1 MGNVTKAQTPLSLK
15 ECKTKAFQNNYK
27 LKNSKLEYDAA
38 VQIKKNAFTNYFPKV
53 SATAFAM
60 QAKDPLMNMQMPG
73 GNLPVYDG
81 NPANIPAAT
90 EFAYMPGGEMPL
102 FQKVGV
108 GALTAM
114 QPIYVGGKIVN
125 GNKLAQVNV
134 DVKQAQVQLSEQE
147 LELNV
152 EKQYWLLV
160 SLQEKQQILLAYDSL
175 LGQIGEQVNSAYN
188 SGLVIKND
196 VLKVQIKRSELE
208 LSKKQL
214 NNGLSLVRQQLCQT
228 MGVEYDSNL
237 TVADKVSELKMPMY
251 YYATVDSTLPNR
263 TEYKMLQQAVYAT
276 KLQKKMAT
284 GDHLPTLSVGAAAY
298 HMNPLEKNIDGTNN
312 AMLFATLSVPISDW
326 WGGSHASREKELKY
340 QIAQNNLN
348 DTKELLSLQMNK
360 LWLDVNDAYD
370 RITLLEENQ
379 LQIDEN
385 LKLHRG
391 SYENGLTSLSD
402 LLEAQA
408 MATEQQV
415 KLIEAKQAY
424 RLAVLQ
430 YLNSTSRKMEE

>member
-1 MGNVTKAQTPLSLK
+1 
-15 ECKTKAFQNNYK
+15 
-27 LKNSKLEYDAA
+27 
-38 VQIKKNAFTNYFPKV
+38 
-53 SATAFAM
+53 
-60 QAKDPLMNMQMPG
+60 
-73 GNLPVYDG
+73 
-81 NPANIPAAT
+81 
-90 EFAYMPGGEMPL
+90 
-102 FQKVGV
+102 
-108 GALTAM
+108 
-114 QPIYVGGKIVN
+114 
-125 GNKLAQVNV
+125 
-134 DVKQAQVQLSEQE
+134 
-147 LELNV
+147 
-152 EKQYWLLV
+152 
-160 SLQEKQQILLAYDSL
+160 
-175 LGQIGEQVNSAYN
+175 
-188 SGLVIKND
+188 
-196 VLKVQIKRSELE
+196 
-208 LSKKQL
+208 
-214 NNGLSLVRQQLCQT
+214 
-228 MGVEYDSNL
+228 
-237 TVADKVSELKMPMY
+237 
-251 YYATVDSTLPNR
+251 
-263 TEYKMLQQAVYAT
+263 MLQQAVYAT

-326 WGGSHASREKELKY
+326 WGGSHVSREKELKY

-379 LQIDEN
+379 LQINEN

-415 KLIEAKQAY
+415 KLIEAKQVY